1 MQYAFQTVPDS
12 KPMLWTGRVIVTLAV
27 LFFLFD
33 AAMKLFMPALVVKAT
48 GWHAGVV
55 VGLGVVLLISTVL
68 YAIPLTAVL
77 GAILITGYLGGAI
90 ATNLFVPVA
99 PVLNIS
105 LAVIYGILL
114 WGGLFLRDPRL
125 RAILPMRR

>member
-1 MQYAFQTVPDS
+1 MQYAIEAAPAS
-12 KPMLWTGRVIVTLAV
+12 KAMLWTGRIIVILAT

-48 GWHAGVV
+48 NWHEGVV
-55 VGLGVVLLISTVL
+55 VSLGIVLLVSTVL
-68 YAIPLTAVL
+68 YAIPRTSVL
-77 GAILITGYLGGAI
+77 GAILITGYLGGAV

-105 LAVIYGILL
+105 LAVIYGILV
-114 WGGLFLRDPRL
+114 WGGLFLRDPQL
-125 RAILPMRR
+125 RAILPVRR